1 MLPWKGAEP
10 PIAPADRQLA
20 FLCGM
25 LTVLSPAKDLD
36 MSPVKAMKNVTQ
48 PEFLDEAEALI
59 TKLRTLSAKK
69 VGRLMD
75 LGPKLAELNRT
86 RYQDWSR
93 PFTAQNAKP
102 AALAFNGEVY
112 RGLSAKTLSAADLAF
127 AQRHVRILSGL
138 YGVLRP
144 LDLMQAYRLM
154 MGTPFSPGR
163 GKKDLYAFW
172 GDRITEAVN
181 EALAESGTD
190 VLVDLAS
197 SEYFKSIR
205 PAKLNGRVITPV
217 FKDKGPNGYRIV
229 MVFAKYHRGA
239 MCRWIIDNRLLA
251 PDKLKQY
258 DAHGYAFN
266 KELSTGTEW
275 VFTRERSIPL
285 TQFR

>member
-1 MLPWKGAEP
+1 
-10 PIAPADRQLA
+10 
-20 FLCGM
+20 M

-36 MSPVKAMKNVTQ
+36 MSPVKAMKEATQ
-48 PEFLDEAEALI
+48 PEFLDQSEALI

-69 VGRLMD
+69 VGQLMD
-75 LGPKLAELNRT
+75 LSPKLAGLNHA
-86 RYQDWSR
+86 RYQEWSR
-93 PFTAQNAKP
+93 PFTAKNAKP
-102 AALAFNGEVY
+102 AVLAFNGEAY
-112 RGLSAKTLSAADLAF
+112 RGLQARTLAAADLAF

-172 GDRITEAVN
+172 GDRITEALN
-181 EALAESGTD
+181 TALEASGTD

-197 SEYFKSIR
+197 SEYFRSVK
-205 PAKLNGRVITPV
+205 PGKLKGRVITPV
-217 FKDKGPNGYRIV
+217 FKDKGPSGYRIV

-239 MCRWIIDNRLLA
+239 MCRWIIDHRLMA

-258 DAHGYAFN
+258 DAHGYRFN
-266 KELSTGTEW
+266 KELSSESEW
-275 VFTRERSIPL
+275 VFTREKSIPL